1 MLTALNIRNAKPKDK
16 PYKLTDGK
24 GLYLYISPNGTKTWR
39 YRFELPP
46 GSEKTYVIGEYP
58 AISLEE
64 ARKKRAALRE
74 MVKDGVNPVEARRD
88 KRQAI
93 QEAKKEAAEAVK
105 EVEIAAASTFKAV
118 AREWLEQWSADKAES
133 HIRSVRARLDNY
145 VFPVI
150 GDEPV
155 GEIGAPNI
163 LRILQRIQAEG
174 FVENAH
180 RVKSVISQ
188 VMRYA
193 IVTGRANRD
202 PCPDLKGAL
211 QTPQVKH
218 MAAPLEPA
226 DVAHL
231 LREIDAYRNRPKV
244 SFITWVALALT
255 PLVFTRPGELQAARW
270 RDIDLDRAEWKYT
283 VSKTKTEHLVPLA
296 RQAVAILRELKELTG
311 NGEWLFP
318 GRAASRHISNGTVN
332 RALQTMGFD
341 TKTEITGHGFR
352 AIARTLLAERL
363 EFDPFVIEHQLAHKV
378 PDTLGAAYNRTR
390 YIEQRRKMMQ
400 AWADYLD
407 GLREAKD

>member
-1 MLTALNIRNAKPKDK
+1 MLTVLDVRNAKPKEK
-16 PYKLTDGK
+16 AYKLADGK
-24 GLYLYISPNGTKTWR
+24 GLHLHIAPNGTRTWR

-46 GSEKTYVIGEYP
+46 GTESTYVIGEYP
-58 AISLEE
+58 TVSLEE
-64 ARKKRAALRE
+64 ARKERATLRE
-74 MVKDGVNPVEARRD
+74 LVRGGVNPVEARRD

-93 QEAKKEAAEAVK
+93 REAKKEAAEAVK
-105 EVEIAAASTFKAV
+105 AEKEARASIFKAI
-118 AREWLEQWSADKAES
+118 AHEWLATWHADKAAS
-133 HIRSVRARLDNY
+133 HVRNVRARLDNY
-145 VFPVI
+145 VFPFI
-150 GDEPV
+150 GDKPV
-155 GEIGAPNI
+155 GEIKAPEI
-163 LRILQRIQAEG
+163 LKLLQRIQAEG

-180 RVKSVISQ
+180 RVKSIVSQ

-193 IVTGRANRD
+193 IVTGRAERD

-226 DVAHL
+226 DVARL
-231 LREIDAYRNRPKV
+231 LREIDAYRHRPKV
-244 SFITWVALALT
+244 SFITWAALALT

-311 NGEWLFP
+311 SGEWLFP
-318 GRAASRHISNGTVN
+318 GRSASRHISNGTIN
-332 RALQTMGFD
+332 RALQAMGYD
-341 TKTEITGHGFR
+341 TKNEITGHGFR

-363 EFDPFVIEHQLAHKV
+363 GFDPLVIEHQLAHKV

-390 YIEQRRKMMQ
+390 YVEQRRKMMQ
-400 AWADYLD
+400 RWADFLD
-407 GLREAKD
+407 DLREARD